1 MVNEEV
7 IVIIQARIDSKRLPK
22 KVLLPISNGLSS
34 IEIIKKRLSKS
45 KILKNIIVAIPNNQK
60 NLELENFL
68 RKKKNFIF
76 QGSKF
81 ECTKKIL

>member
-45 KILKNIIVAIPNNQK
+45 KILKN
-60 NLELENFL
+60 
-68 RKKKNFIF
+68 FIF